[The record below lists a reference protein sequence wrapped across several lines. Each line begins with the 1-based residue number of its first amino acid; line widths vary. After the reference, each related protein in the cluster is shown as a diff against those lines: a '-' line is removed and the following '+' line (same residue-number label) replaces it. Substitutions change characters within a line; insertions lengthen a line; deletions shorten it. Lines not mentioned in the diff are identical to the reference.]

1 MVQYGRRIISNTLMK
16 KMKKVIFN
24 YLYSYFLL
32 MIIYTDWTIGRRFYI
47 SALGSLHQE
56 NFATIFDGKC

>member
-1 MVQYGRRIISNTLMK
+1 MK